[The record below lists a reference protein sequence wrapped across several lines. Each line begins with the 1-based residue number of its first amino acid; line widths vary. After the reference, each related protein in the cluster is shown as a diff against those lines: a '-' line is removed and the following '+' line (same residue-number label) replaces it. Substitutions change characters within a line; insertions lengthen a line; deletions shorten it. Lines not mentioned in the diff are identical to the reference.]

1 MGTLIS
7 ARQGSPEWLAAR
19 AGRLSASDAPA
30 MMGESPYATRQSLIH
45 RLATGKS
52 QPVGAELQA
61 LFDRGHAAE
70 AAAVARAEMAA
81 LCDFAT
87 GTCYILD
94 CDGLPLLA
102 SPDGISHDGKKIWE
116 HKLYSQKKA
125 DLLAQKKWPHDVW
138 QLEQQLLVTGADSV
152 LYHLSDDTRESV
164 AWYRSDPQRRA
175 ALIAGWHRLLAD
187 ISAYK
192 RTLAAQ
198 VAEPETALAV
208 VAEGRIIS
216 SNVAEFS
223 AVINE
228 WLAKVAAE
236 TDPGAAVAHAKRC
249 KSIQDRCEALRD
261 GVIGQTA
268 DISAVVTALSAI
280 AAEARSVRLKLEKL
294 ADSEANKA
302 KATVVAA
309 AHARL
314 NDARGNHPLA
324 PRVDLASAGKGK
336 RTLDSYR
343 QAVEGA
349 ADEAIRA
356 WEAAR
361 PIEDEATLVALV
373 GCGLD
378 AETAASL
385 LGKIKNLEI
394 PRVRYEQ

>member
-7 ARQGSPEWLAAR
+7 VRQGTPEWLAAR

-45 RLATGKS
+45 RLATGES

-70 AAAVARAEMAA
+70 AAAAPRAEMAA
-81 LCDFAT
+81 LCDFIRGA
-87 GTCYILD
+87 CYVLD
-94 CDGLPLLA
+94 IDGLPLLA
-102 SPDGISHDGKKIWE
+102 SPDGISADGGLLWE
-116 HKLYSQKKA
+116 HKLYSKSKA
-125 DLLAQKKWPHDVW
+125 AMLAQKKWPHDVW
-138 QLEQQLLVTGADSV
+138 QLEQQLLVTGADAV

-187 ISAYK
+187 ISSHK
-192 RTLAAQ
+192 RTLAAEL
-198 VAEPETALAV
+198 AEPEAALAV
-208 VAEGRIIS
+208 VAEGRIIK

-223 AVINE
+223 AAING
-228 WLAKVAAE
+228 WLARVAAE
-236 TDPGAAVAHAKRC
+236 TDPGAAVLHAKRC
-249 KSIQDRCEALRD
+249 RSIQERCEALRD

-268 DISAVVTALSAI
+268 DISAVVAELSGL
-280 AAEARSVRLKLEKL
+280 AAEARAVRLKLEKL

-302 KATVVAA
+302 KAAVVAA
-309 AHARL
+309 AQARL
-314 NDARGNHPLA
+314 NDARGSHPLA

-343 QAVEGA
+343 QAVEAA

-378 AETAASL
+378 AAAAVSL